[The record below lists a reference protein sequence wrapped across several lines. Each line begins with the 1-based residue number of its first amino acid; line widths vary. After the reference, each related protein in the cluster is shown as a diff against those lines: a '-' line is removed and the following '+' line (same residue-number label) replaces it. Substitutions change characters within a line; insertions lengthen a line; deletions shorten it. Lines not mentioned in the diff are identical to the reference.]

1 MSEITNNTY
10 QLADGNSIPM
20 MGFGTYL
27 LDDAEKMDTAVKAA
41 YEAGYRLFD
50 TAQLYQNERLLG
62 EAIRKLGISRDKI
75 FITDKITEMNQG
87 YDLTINSADYS
98 LQQMGTD
105 YFDLL
110 LVHWPIS
117 DKFFDTWRA
126 FEELKKQ
133 GKAKSIGVSNF
144 TQAHLQLLKTQA
156 NEMPVLNQIETH
168 PYLTQ
173 QPMIDFDKQESIL
186 TQAWSPLGRGLVL
199 EDPMIKKIAD
209 HHDRSIAQVI
219 LRWQLQR
226 GVAIIPKSKTVSR
239 VKENIQLDF
248 ELSDDEMTM
257 IDILDKNQRTGN
269 EPELVYEKGK
279 QY

>member
-1 MSEITNNTY
+1 MSNILTNTY
-10 QLADGNSIPM
+10 KLADGNEIPLV
-20 MGFGTYL
+20 GLGTYL
-27 LDDAEKMDTAVKAA
+27 LDDPNKMDTAVTAA

-50 TAQLYQNERLLG
+50 TAQLYQNEALLG
-62 EAIRKLGISRDKI
+62 EAIRKLGINRNQI

-87 YDLTINSADYS
+87 YDLTINSAEYS
-98 LQQMGTD
+98 LQQLGTD

-144 TQAHLQLLKTQA
+144 TQTHLQLLKTQA
-156 NEMPVLNQIETH
+156 TEMPVLNQIETH

-173 QPMIDFDKQESIL
+173 RPMVEFDKQESIL

-199 EDPMIKKIAD
+199 DNPMIAKMAD
-209 HHDRSIAQVI
+209 HHNRSVAQIV

-226 GVAIIPKSKTVSR
+226 GVAVIPKSQTTSR
-239 VKENIQLDF
+239 IQANIDLDF
-248 ELSDDEMTM
+248 KLSDDEMTM
-257 IDILDKNQRTGN
+257 IDILNKNQRTGN
-269 EPELVYEKGK
+269 EPELVYETGN